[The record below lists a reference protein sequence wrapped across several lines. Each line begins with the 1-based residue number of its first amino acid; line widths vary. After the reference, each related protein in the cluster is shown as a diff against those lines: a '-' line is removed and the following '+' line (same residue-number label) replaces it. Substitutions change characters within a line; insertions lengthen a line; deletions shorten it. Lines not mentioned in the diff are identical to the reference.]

1 MNKKF
6 AELTVCDAFLLSK
19 IMQNERVA
27 KRFLEKITNVKVYK
41 IDADKN
47 NTVEYREGTNGIK
60 LTVHIANVLK
70 SIWKVE
76 LYILKEDIFGQGKSI
91 YHFTEQCRGIPT
103 LELQKGTHRI
113 FICATQETLEKTGDA
128 ELQALVVY
136 ILNCE
141 EKRSN
146 LTKMLDDE
154 VRRVKHNSIYV
165 KEYQRMQQNDMEA
178 SQREFARRHQG
189 KTAYTKR

>member
-6 AELTVCDAFLLSK
+6 ADLTICDAFLLSK
-19 IMQNERVA
+19 IMRNERVA
-27 KRFLEKITNVKVYK
+27 KRFLEKITNMKVYK

-47 NTVEYREGTNGIK
+47 NTVEYREGTNGIR

-91 YHFTEQCRGIPT
+91 YHFAEQCRGIPT
-103 LELQKGTHRI
+103 LELQKGAHRI
-113 FICATQETLEKTGDA
+113 FICATPETLEKTGDA
-128 ELQALVVY
+128 ELQALVAY

-165 KEYQRMQQNDMEA
+165 KEYQRIQQEAVEA
-178 SQREFARRHQG
+178 SQREYARRRQG
-189 KTAYTKR
+189 KSVYIKR